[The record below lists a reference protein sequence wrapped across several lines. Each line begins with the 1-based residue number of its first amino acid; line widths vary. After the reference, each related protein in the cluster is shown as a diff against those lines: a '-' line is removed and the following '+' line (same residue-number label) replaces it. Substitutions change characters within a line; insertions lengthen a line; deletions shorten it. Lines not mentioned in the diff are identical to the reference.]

1 METKL
6 AGYVDSYQSN
16 RIRGWAMDLNS
27 PRCVNVAV
35 LCDERLLAVVPCT
48 ESRPDLL
55 QYYPQATPNHG
66 FVFDLPPSA
75 RADGATHKITLRF
88 ADTQEPLP
96 SLVGEIVTN
105 PLEDV
110 LLREM
115 RAATYQRGL
124 WQLDGV
130 AFHDGWLSARGWW
143 LPPRLLP
150 SVTAKFYVNQ
160 TPFEVC
166 TLQGRADIGSLMDI
180 EDSQRHFGFECRTP
194 LDRVPAA
201 DGVYEFRIGYDVFP
215 GQNTEE
221 QDFYYLV
228 NEFPLPEAVRRQ
240 RIGDASEDA
249 FHVAGATVYMKM
261 QETLRRSFGKGYD
274 DFPRILD
281 WGCGCGRVL
290 RHFVLRTESEITGIE
305 IDHDNLL
312 WCTEH
317 YPSAHFHE
325 GRLEPPLDI
334 PADSFDLIFG
344 ISVFTHLTE
353 EMQHQWLAEL
363 RRITKPGGVLL
374 MTVVGDVSW
383 FRNRFALEQF
393 QSWKTTGFVDVGSDT
408 ILDNHIGRTGYYRL
422 VYHDAAYVLRQW
434 KQHFRIVDLI
444 PGHCNNYQDLVVM
457 QKV

>member
-1 METKL
+1 MEAKL
-6 AGYVDSYQSN
+6 VGFVDSHQSN
-16 RIRGWAMDLNS
+16 RIGGWAMDLNS
-27 PRCVNVAV
+27 PRCVNVEV
-35 LCDERLLAVVPCT
+35 LCDAQLLAVAPCT
-48 ESRPDLL
+48 ENRPDLL
-55 QYYPQATPNHG
+55 QFYPQAMPNHG
-66 FVFDLPPSA
+66 FRFDIPPSC
-75 RADGATHKITLRF
+75 RADGLPHKITLRF
-88 ADTQEPLP
+88 ADTQQPLP
-96 SLVGEIVTN
+96 SLVGEIITE
-105 PLEDV
+105 PLQDV

-130 AFHDGWLSARGWW
+130 AFRDGWLSARGWW

-150 SVTAKFYVNQ
+150 GVTPTFYVNQ
-160 TPFEVC
+160 MPFEVC
-166 TLQGRADIGSLMDI
+166 TLRGRADIGSLMDI
-180 EDSQRHFGFECRTP
+180 EDAEGHFGFECRTP

-201 DGVYEFRIGYDVFP
+201 DGVYRFRIGYDIFP
-215 GQNTEE
+215 GQDTEE

-228 NEFPLPEAVRRQ
+228 NEIPLPAAVRRQ

-261 QETLRRSFGKGYD
+261 QQTLRRCFGEGYEG
-274 DFPRILD
+274 FPSILD

-290 RHFVLRTESEITGIE
+290 RHFVARTKSEITGIE
-305 IDHDNLL
+305 IDHDNLR
-312 WCTEH
+312 WCEEH
-317 YPSAHFHE
+317 YPAAIFHE

-363 RRITKPGGVLL
+363 RRITKPGGVVL
-374 MTVVGDVSW
+374 MTVVGDISW
-383 FRNRFALEQF
+383 FRNRFSLEQF
-393 QSWKTTGFVDVGSDT
+393 KSWKTTGFIDVGSDT
-408 ILDNHIGRTGYYRL
+408 ILDGHIDRAGYSRL

-434 KQHFRIVDLI
+434 KQHFRIVDLL
-444 PGHCNNYQDLVVM
+444 PGLCNNYQDLVVM